1 MDKTRLTSRQ
11 KARAKRIFE
20 CFTPEYA
27 DGRNQLSYRFVW
39 KGKVYYRIAGV
50 KKFKS
55 ELRKVIPKTC
65 IVYEY
70 MDNLFSDWY
79 SGETIL
85 SYTNGLFGDVLLGTE
100 AFNAYRKD
108 VLDEWKPHG
117 RARYFGLLQADFER
131 HNRELRSLKYSW

>member
-1 MDKTRLTSRQ
+1 MEKKPLTPKQ
-11 KARAKRIFE
+11 KARIERIFD

-50 KKFKS
+50 KKFKC

-65 IVYEY
+65 IVYKHLG
-70 MDNLFSDWY
+70 NLFSDWY

-85 SYTNGLFGDVLLGTE
+85 SYANGLFGDVLLGTD

-108 VLDEWKPHG
+108 VMDDWKPGG
-117 RARYFGLLQADFER
+117 RARYFGRLQADFER
-131 HNRELRSLKYSW
+131 HMKELRRSS

>member
-1 MDKTRLTSRQ
+1 MDQKPLTSRQ

-50 KKFKS
+50 KKFRA

-65 IVYEY
+65 IVYKY
-70 MDNLFSDWY
+70 IDNLCSDWY
-79 SGETIL
+79 GGETIL
-85 SYTNGLFGDVLLGTE
+85 SYSNELFGDLLHGTV

-108 VLDEWKPHG
+108 VLDEWKPHE

-131 HNRELRSLKYSW
+131 HNRELLRPKYSG